1 MYRLLTSLIAPFKYR
16 QLQQPQMK
24 KNGFSHIHKWLL
36 IYLSAVLL
44 TTMAVYLL
52 IYTGVASA
60 LTTLGLEGAASGG
73 VGQTSSSIVA
83 GIKLRLLLYLG
94 GGFMLLVICGGIW
107 VGMTTRHIGRPVHT
121 IATAMSKLVKGQLNE
136 TVAVETSDE
145 FEQIGACIN
154 EVAANL
160 QELLLYIWK
169 QTGQCHDLLD
179 HIHCNPDLR
188 HDKRLTLESL
198 GYLKQLSAAIDD
210 LREMAKAY
218 VFYDV
223 SIEGTNTHAISEPGD
238 GTPSN
243 QLPID
248 YN

>member
-1 MYRLLTSLIAPFKYR
+1 
-16 QLQQPQMK
+16 MK
-24 KNGFSHIHKWLL
+24 KNGFSHIRKWLL
-36 IYLSAVLL
+36 LYLALVLL
-44 TTMAVYLL
+44 TTMAVYLS
-52 IYTGVASA
+52 IYTEVTGA
-60 LTTLGLEGAASGG
+60 LTNLGLEG
-73 VGQTSSSIVA
+73 VGEGAEKSASSIIA
-83 GIKLRLLLYLG
+83 GIKLRLLLILS
-94 GGFMLLVICGGIW
+94 GGFMLCFILGGIW
-107 VGMTTRHIGRPVHT
+107 VGMTTRRIGQPVHT
-121 IATAMSKLVKGQLNE
+121 IATAMSKLAKGQLNE

-154 EVAANL
+154 ELAANL

-179 HIHCNPDLR
+179 HIHNNPDLR

-223 SIEGTNTHAISEPGD
+223 SIDGMNTQAISELGD
-238 GTPSN
+238 GASSTE
-243 QLPID
+243 ITRR

>member
-1 MYRLLTSLIAPFKYR
+1 
-16 QLQQPQMK
+16 MK
-24 KNGFSHIHKWLL
+24 KNALSHIRKWLL
-36 IYLSAVLL
+36 LYLALVLL
-44 TTMAVYLL
+44 TTMAVNLS
-52 IYTGVASA
+52 IYMEVSSV
-60 LTTLGLEGAASGG
+60 LSTLGSSVATGGGEQSAS
-73 VGQTSSSIVA
+73 TIVERVE
-83 GIKLRLLLYLG
+83 LRLLLILSC
-94 GGFMLLVICGGIW
+94 GFMVCAILGFIW
-107 VGMTTRHIGRPVHT
+107 VGITTRRIGQPVHT
-121 IATAMSKLVKGQLNE
+121 IATAMSKMVKGQLNE

-145 FEQIGACIN
+145 FEQIAASIN
-154 EVAANL
+154 ELAANL

-179 HIHCNPDLR
+179 HIHTNPDLR

-238 GTPSN
+238 GTTSNKVPS
-243 QLPID
+243 D